1 MIISVVFRIYKFFF
15 IYRLTTL
22 VSIIV
27 FSLNWKYG
35 VLIATSFLCLIVF
48 MIPTL
53 AMLYNNAQWCSN
65 KTSLADRSI
74 LFIPVP
80 PFQQNKFL
88 EDPEENNE
96 EKILKCRIKN
106 KFVVGILI
114 VMVSTLQFL
123 ITKEVIPF
131 IQHDLW

>member
-1 MIISVVFRIYKFFF
+1 
-15 IYRLTTL
+15 
-22 VSIIV
+22 
-27 FSLNWKYG
+27 
-35 VLIATSFLCLIVF
+35 

-53 AMLYNNAQWCSN
+53 AMLYNNAQWCTS

-80 PFQQNKFL
+80 SFKQNYFL
-88 EDPEENNE
+88 EDQEQNTE

-114 VMVSTLQFL
+114 VMVSTMQFL

-131 IQHDLW
+131 IPPDLW

>member
-1 MIISVVFRIYKFFF
+1 MFLF
-15 IYRLTTL
+15 RLTTL

-35 VLIATSFLCLIVF
+35 VLIAIFFLCLIVF
-48 MIPTL
+48 IIPTL

-80 PFQQNKFL
+80 AFQQNDFS
-88 EDPEENNE
+88 EYPEQNNE

-106 KFVVGILI
+106 KFVVCILI
-114 VMVSTLQFL
+114 VLVSTLQFL

-131 IQHDLW
+131 IQPDIW

>member
-1 MIISVVFRIYKFFF
+1 
-15 IYRLTTL
+15 
-22 VSIIV
+22 
-27 FSLNWKYG
+27 
-35 VLIATSFLCLIVF
+35 

-53 AMLYNNAQWCSN
+53 AMFYNNAQWCSN

-80 PFQQNKFL
+80 PFQQNKFS

-123 ITKEVIPF
+123 ITKEDIPF
-131 IQHDLW
+131 IQPDLW